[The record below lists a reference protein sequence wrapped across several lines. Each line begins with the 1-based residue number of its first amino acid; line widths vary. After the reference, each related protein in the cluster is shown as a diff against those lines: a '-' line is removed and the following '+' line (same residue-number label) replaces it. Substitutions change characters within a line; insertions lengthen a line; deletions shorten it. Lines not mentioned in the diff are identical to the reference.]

1 MEYAEQ
7 YIALCLG
14 GTGSASAPAPALAL
28 DGTVPFTLDAM
39 VRGVPVEAGASLLS
53 QEDAIEFKLT
63 AKGFTFWREGFGT
76 LSTSGD
82 AEAFQQGEWNH
93 LCIVYEPGT
102 VRLFVNGALNQVV
115 QKSCRGSACTKQFVI
130 GGGVKGGVRQLR
142 LFNRALGGE
151 EVQDLLLMDY
161 ADIQASSY
169 AGGLAAFYDFGCKT
183 PVEHVSGSSIT
194 LQGDAKMRALFPSV
208 QLRGNAYLAISN
220 EPGINPAGR
229 RNDAYSIQAWIRLEP
244 FDGQDAYTVFA
255 NGDLLEEAGM
265 SLYVARD
272 GANWRL
278 GALRGDEA
286 PMVSK
291 GTMQPEL
298 WTNVCVTYDG
308 LQTQAVYVDGVLDS
322 QISTC
327 LPISDVLEEPKLR
340 IGADLSNGSDN
351 GKDCFSGAISRVDI
365 WNRALTAEEV
375 KSYAAEEPSFD
386 AEGLQASYNLS
397 FADVNNAVSADPIGL
412 RNGVVV
418 DDIAQEAGATPMTT
432 ACSPAPEPLSDGELQ
447 RCRAACLKG
456 NDPVPLRVSRLE
468 KDGRV
473 YFVGHYHEGS
483 QTIAEAEVGFDEW
496 TLWYIELVLLLVGGA
511 LTVLAGVRIA
521 GGNKITNFI
530 VTKIMPNPAFRSL
543 FSGSVSFK
551 TIITFFYLLKTNG
564 LLTPLLK
571 AAMSGLRWFK
581 VIWSIAVMVTMAVAI
596 CTGMGLLYYA
606 AALADLAVSL
616 IVHLADM
623 PASGNLL
630 PCGVSALFFD
640 HHAVTSTTPLPA
652 GEADAIALA
661 WSGTQLVS
669 KPEWDSGKSDPCAYC
684 IEAVKGKKI
693 TVKANLTCTDPSVTS
708 MRVRALDKSGSTLLG
723 DSDEVVATFRY
734 GRASG
739 LVLAFP
745 RHALVGKGVGKHA
758 LQLEW
763 QCYYQGGWKK
773 MSTTKHVMY
782 TLLAYPNAPWL
793 SRNGATQYPW
803 VALLDKACTW
813 AAGKKTPAEVAGAL
827 EQKVNGG
834 LGIEYDTSGW
844 GQPYYCTNAGY
855 FVLDDFLKLTSK
867 LVNCTDCATIV
878 TTFANALGCDL
889 HEARMEDP
897 SLMSKQQF
905 TYVEMKSIG
914 KKVWQSGSF
923 TYHEVAVSRKTAVTG
938 NRNRAV
944 YDACCTLNGSTT
956 PASAANRDPVLS
968 NGMNFSDFDDSA
980 PIPRTITARS
990 SYREHFATND
1000 APGVGRCIY
1009 DWSSETRRPARP

>member
-7 YIALCLG
+7 YIALSLA
-14 GTGSASAPAPALAL
+14 GTGSATAPAPRLAL

-39 VRGVPVEAGASLLS
+39 VRGVPVEADASLLS
-53 QEDAIEFKLT
+53 QDGGIDFRLT
-63 AKGFTFWREGFGT
+63 AEGFTFWREGFGT
-76 LSTSGD
+76 LSTSVD
-82 AEAFQQGEWNH
+82 AETFHQGEWNH
-93 LCIVYEPGT
+93 LCIAYEPGT
-102 VRLFVNGALNQVV
+102 VRLFVNGALDRVV
-115 QKSCRGSACTKQFVI
+115 QKTCKGSACTEPFVI
-130 GGGVKGGVRQLR
+130 GGGIKGGVRQLR
-142 LFNRALGGE
+142 LFDRALGGA
-151 EVQDLLLMDY
+151 EVQDLLLMEY
-161 ADIQASSY
+161 ADIRASSY
-169 AGGLAAFYDFGCKT
+169 AGALAAFYDFGCGI
-183 PVEHVSGSSIT
+183 PVERVTSTSIE

-208 QLRGNAYLAISN
+208 KLQGNAYLAISN

-265 SLYVARD
+265 SLFVARD
-272 GANWRL
+272 GEDWRL

-291 GTMQPEL
+291 GAVQPEL

-308 LQTQAVYVDGVLDS
+308 LQTQSLYVDGALDS

-375 KSYAAEEPSFD
+375 KNYGTEEPSFD
-386 AEGLQASYNLS
+386 AEGLQASYDLGS
-397 FADVNNAVSADPIGL
+397 ADTNNAVSADPLGL

-418 DDIAQEAGATPMTT
+418 GEVAQGASATPMV
-432 ACSPAPEPLSDGELQ
+432 ASCAPAVEPLSDEELRQ
-447 RCRAACLKG
+447 CRAACLDG
-456 NDPVPLRVSRLE
+456 SDPAPLRVSRLE

-473 YFVGHYHEGS
+473 YFIGHYRDGS
-483 QTIAEAEVGFDEW
+483 QTIAEADAGFDEW

-511 LTVLAGVRIA
+511 LAVLAGIKVV
-521 GGNKITNFI
+521 GGGKITNFI
-530 VTKIMPNPAFRSL
+530 VTKILPNPAFRAL
-543 FSGSVSFK
+543 FSSDLTFK
-551 TIITFFYLLKTNG
+551 TIITFFYMLKTYGLLK
-564 LLTPLLK
+564 PLLK
-571 AAMSGLRWFK
+571 AAMSGLRWYK
-581 VIWSIAVMVTMAVAI
+581 ILWSIGVMTTMAVAI
-596 CTGMGLLYYA
+596 CTGFGLLYYA
-606 AALADLAVSL
+606 AALADLVVSL
-616 IVHLADM
+616 IIHLANM
-623 PASGNLL
+623 PSSGNLTS
-630 PCGVSALFFD
+630 CNVSALFFD

-661 WSGTQLVS
+661 LSGTQLVP
-669 KPEWDSGKSDPCAYC
+669 KPEWDTGSSNPCAYC
-684 IEAVKGKKI
+684 IDAVKGKKI
-693 TVKANLTCTDPSVTS
+693 TIKVNLTCSDPSVAS
-708 MRVRALDKSGSTLLG
+708 MKVRALDKSGSTLLG
-723 DSDEVVATFRY
+723 DSDEVTATFRY

-739 LVLAFP
+739 TIMTFP
-745 RHALVGKGVGKHA
+745 RHALAGKGVGKHA

-763 QCYYQGGWKK
+763 QCYDQGGWKK
-773 MSTTKHVMY
+773 MVVTNHVMY
-782 TLLAYPNAPWL
+782 TLLAYPNEPWL
-793 SRNGATQYPW
+793 SRNGSTQYPW
-803 VALLDKACTW
+803 VSMLDKACTW
-813 AAGKKTPAEVAGAL
+813 AAGKKTPAEVAGAI

-844 GQPYYCTNAGY
+844 GQSYYCTGTGY
-855 FVLDDFLKLTSK
+855 FALGSFLKLTSK

-897 SLMSKQQF
+897 ALTNKQQF
-905 TYVEMKSIG
+905 TFVEMKSIG

-923 TYHEVAVSRKTAVTG
+923 SYHEVAVEKRSAVSR
-938 NRNRAV
+938 NQDRAV
-944 YDACCTLNGSTT
+944 YDACCTLNGSAT
-956 PASAANRDPVLS
+956 PASASGRDPVLS
-968 NGMNFSDFDDSA
+968 NGMNFSDFDDGA
-980 PIPRTITARS
+980 PIPRTIAARS

-1009 DWSSETRRPARP
+1009 DWSSETRRPAMP

>member
-14 GTGSASAPAPALAL
+14 GVGSASAPAPGIAL

-39 VRGVPVEAGASLLS
+39 VRGVPVETDASVLRQEGAL
-53 QEDAIEFKLT
+53 DIRLT
-63 AKGFTFWREGFGT
+63 ARGFSFWREGFGT
-76 LSTSGD
+76 CSTSSDG
-82 AEAFQQGEWNH
+82 EAFQQGEWNH
-93 LCIVYEPGT
+93 LCIAYEPGT
-102 VRLFVNGALNQVV
+102 VRLFVNGALDRVM
-115 QKSCRGSACTKQFVI
+115 QKPCKGSACTKPFVI
-130 GGGVKGGVRQLR
+130 GAGVKGGVRQLR
-142 LFNRALGGE
+142 LFDRALGGM

-169 AGGLAAFYDFGCKT
+169 AGALKAFYDFGCKM
-183 PVEHVSGSSIT
+183 PVEHVSGSPIT
-194 LQGDAKMRALFPSV
+194 LQGNAKMRALFPSV
-208 QLRGNAYLAISN
+208 QLRGSAYLAISN

-244 FDGQDAYTVFA
+244 FDDQDAYTVFA

-272 GANWRL
+272 GTSWRL
-278 GALRGDEA
+278 GALRGNEA

-291 GTMQPEL
+291 GTVPPEL

-308 LQTQAVYVDGVLDS
+308 LQTQSLYVDGVLDS

-351 GKDCFSGAISRVDI
+351 GKDCFSGAISRVDM
-365 WNRALTAEEV
+365 WNRALTAAEV

-386 AEGLQASYNLS
+386 AEGLQASYDLS
-397 FADVNNAVSADPIGL
+397 FSDVNNAVSADPIGL
-412 RNGVVV
+412 RNGAVV
-418 DDIAQEAGATPMTT
+418 DEVVQEAGATPMMA
-432 ACSPAPEPLSDGELQ
+432 ACAPAPEPLSDGELQ

-456 NDPVPLRVSRLE
+456 NDPAPLRVSRLE

-473 YFVGHYHEGS
+473 YFVGHYRDGS
-483 QTIAEAEVGFDEW
+483 QTIAEAEAGFDEW

-511 LTVLAGVRIA
+511 LTVLAGVRVA
-521 GGNKITNFI
+521 GGDKITNFI

-606 AALADLAVSL
+606 TALADLAVSL

-623 PASGNLL
+623 PASGTLL

-640 HHAVTSTTPLPA
+640 HHAVTSTTSLPA

-684 IEAVKGKKI
+684 IEAVKDKKI
-693 TVKANLTCTDPSVTS
+693 TVKVNLTCSNPSLASVN
-708 MRVRALDKSGSTLLG
+708 VRAIDKSRSTLLG
-723 DSDEVVATFRY
+723 NSDEATATFRY
-734 GRASG
+734 GKASG
-739 LVLAFP
+739 IMLVFP
-745 RHALVGKGVGKHA
+745 HHALAGKGVGKHA

-763 QCYYQGGWKK
+763 QCYYQGEWKK
-773 MSTTKHVMY
+773 MTVTKHVMY
-782 TLLAYPNAPWL
+782 TLLAYPNEPWL
-793 SRNGATQYPW
+793 SRNGPTQYPW
-803 VALLDKACTW
+803 VSLLDKACTW
-813 AAGKKTPAEVAGAL
+813 AAGKKTPAEVAGAIEL
-827 EQKVNGG
+827 KVNEG
-834 LGIEYDTSGW
+834 LGLEYDTSGW
-844 GQPYYCTNAGY
+844 GQSYYCGTNGLFY
-855 FVLDDFLKLTSK
+855 LSGFLTLYSH

-889 HEARMEDP
+889 YEARMEDP
-897 SLMSKQQF
+897 ASMKPF
-905 TYVEMKSIG
+905 AFVEVKSIG
-914 KKVWQSGSF
+914 KKVWEDGKF
-923 TYHEVAVSRKTAVTG
+923 TYHEVAVSKRAAATG
-938 NRNRAV
+938 NQNRAV
-944 YDACCTLNGSTT
+944 YDACCTLNGSAT
-956 PASAANRDPVLS
+956 PASTSGRDPVLS
-968 NGMNFSDFDDSA
+968 NGMSFSDYDDTE
-980 PIPRTITARS
+980 PIPRTIVARS

-1000 APGVGRCIY
+1000 AEGVGLCIY
-1009 DWSSETRRPARP
+1009 HWASEQRRSAMP